1 MSRARDFADL
11 AGSADAGGI
20 TGRNM
25 LINGA
30 MQVNQRGD
38 QTTSTTTNNYFV
50 DRFNVYIQA
59 TAVASLT
66 QSTDVPSGQGFSHS
80 AKIDVTTANASPA
93 AGDQAHFRQ
102 ILEGQDLQH
111 LCYGTSSAKKL
122 TLSFWVKSSKTGTHI
137 IEFYNDASGGAKQQ
151 SQSYTINA
159 ADTWEHKTITIDGD
173 TSTSIDNTSTTEL
186 YVQWVLQAGSN
197 YQSGTLN
204 TSWNSPTTANR
215 YVGQVNFFDNTSN
228 NMYVTGAQLEVGSQG
243 TPFEHRSFG
252 DELRRCQRYYET
264 SFDSAP
270 STTNTSNNG
279 LIASG
284 GIAGDTTTSFSP
296 EASATYK
303 VRKRTVPTV
312 TFYDLATGRNTGKCH
327 RFQLGAQ
334 AHDDSA
340 VTIADSGLSRF
351 NAYSG
356 NGGACSGIAFH
367 YEADA
372 EL

>member
-30 MQVNQRGD
+30 MQVKQRPD

-122 TLSFWVKSSKTGTHI
+122 TLSFWVKSSKTGTYI
-137 IEFYNDASGGAKQQ
+137 IEFYNAASGGAKQQ
-151 SQSYTINA
+151 SQSYTISA

-228 NMYVTGAQLEVGSQG
+228 NMYITGAQLEVGAA
-243 TPFEHRSFG
+243 TPFEHRSFA
-252 DELRRCQRYYET
+252 DELVRCQRYYQ
-264 SFDSAP
+264 AHG
-270 STTNTSNNG
+270 NG
-279 LIASG
+279 LNGLSFSIADMPASIAVDTGNITGKSFVKMMRAAPTMVIYSRNSTANKVSLVATGADQATSTFAPNVIGVTGFHVVSRSG
-284 GIAGDTTTSFSP
+284 GSNLTAGEGVEYGYT
-296 EASATYK
+296 
-303 VRKRTVPTV
+303 
-312 TFYDLATGRNTGKCH
+312 
-327 RFQLGAQ
+327 
-334 AHDDSA
+334 
-340 VTIADSGLSRF
+340 
-351 NAYSG
+351 
-356 NGGACSGIAFH
+356 
-367 YEADA
+367 ADA

>member
-30 MQVNQRGD
+30 MQVNQRGA

-122 TLSFWVKSSKTGTHI
+122 T
-137 IEFYNDASGGAKQQ
+137 
-151 SQSYTINA
+151 
-159 ADTWEHKTITIDGD
+159 
-173 TSTSIDNTSTTEL
+173 
-186 YVQWVLQAGSN
+186 
-197 YQSGTLN
+197 
-204 TSWNSPTTANR
+204 
-215 YVGQVNFFDNTSN
+215 
-228 NMYVTGAQLEVGSQG
+228 
-243 TPFEHRSFG
+243 
-252 DELRRCQRYYET
+252 
-264 SFDSAP
+264 
-270 STTNTSNNG
+270 
-279 LIASG
+279 
-284 GIAGDTTTSFSP
+284 
-296 EASATYK
+296 
-303 VRKRTVPTV
+303 
-312 TFYDLATGRNTGKCH
+312 
-327 RFQLGAQ
+327 
-334 AHDDSA
+334 
-340 VTIADSGLSRF
+340 
-351 NAYSG
+351 
-356 NGGACSGIAFH
+356 
-367 YEADA
+367 
-372 EL
+372 